1 MHCIIVLFTLDAR
14 KTDNIHL
21 MLLALGTLNK
31 TDNNTTGATYTKTLC
46 HGFPDKTLFL
56 YSTGLHT
63 ALYRSSASI
72 TVMYVE
78 QHKTIL

>member
-1 MHCIIVLFTLDAR
+1 MHCVFVFATLYAR
-14 KTDNIHL
+14 KADNAHL

-46 HGFPDKTLFL
+46 HGLPDKTLFL
-56 YSTGLHT
+56 YSTGLQT